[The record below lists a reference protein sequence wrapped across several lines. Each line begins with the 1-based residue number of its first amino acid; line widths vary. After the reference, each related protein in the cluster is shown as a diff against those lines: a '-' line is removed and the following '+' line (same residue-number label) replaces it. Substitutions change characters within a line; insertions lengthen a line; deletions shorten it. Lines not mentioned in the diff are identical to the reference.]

1 MRHPDNKGS
10 RQAPGCQGGTVLAS
24 DEKISRVLSDFDA
37 ANAATVSDGRPLVLA
52 GLVGRAVQASRTP
65 AMHEKEGARLGLRYR
80 YLLVDFDSAGL
91 PDDALGDVVRAS
103 ERRGFSGLN
112 VTHPFKH
119 AITSHVTNLSPE
131 ATAIGAINTVIFEQ
145 GRRTGHNTDVSGFA
159 DSFRAGLSGS
169 ASASVALFGAGGAG
183 AAVAYA
189 LKDNGVRELLIL
201 DPDTARASDLA
212 QRIGERF
219 GGAVRATQDV
229 EDCLARAD
237 GIVNATPI
245 GMVKYPGLPFPA
257 QLLQPRHWVAEV
269 IYFPI
274 ETDLVRT
281 ARALGCRTLTGTGMA
296 VGQAVR
302 AFELFTGLSA
312 DWSFMEK
319 HFDAA

>member
-1 MRHPDNKGS
+1 
-10 RQAPGCQGGTVLAS
+10 VLAS
-24 DEKISRVLSDFDA
+24 DERISRVLSDFDA

-65 AMHEKEGARLGLRYR
+65 AMHEKEGTRLGLRYR
-80 YLLVDFDSAGL
+80 YVLVDFDSAGL
-91 PDDALGDVVRAS
+91 PDDALGDVVRAL

-112 VTHPFKH
+112 VTHPFKQ
-119 AITSHVTNLSPE
+119 AITSHVSDLSPE
-131 ATAIGAINTVIFEQ
+131 AMAIRAINTVIFKQ

-159 DSFRAGLSGS
+159 ESFRAGLGGS
-169 ASASVALFGAGGAG
+169 ATASVALFGAGGAG

-201 DPDTARASDLA
+201 DPNMARASDLA
-212 QRIGERF
+212 ERIGEHF

-237 GIVNATPI
+237 GIVNATPV
-245 GMVKYPGLPFPA
+245 GMAKYPGLPFPA

-269 IYFPI
+269 IYFPV
-274 ETDLVRT
+274 ETELVRT
-281 ARALGCRTLTGTGMA
+281 ARALGCRTLTGMGMA
-296 VGQAVR
+296 VGQAVG
-302 AFELFTGLSA
+302 AFKLFTGLPA
-312 DWSFMEK
+312 DWSFMER